1 MDMMNSD
8 AHVTNAGNVMDE
20 TKMRKPLLELR
31 DAAIGYQGKTVL
43 SGLTLSVN
51 RGELVV
57 LAGPNGSGKTTLLK
71 TAAGV
76 IAPKTGTV
84 TLFGQNAARMN
95 RRERAGKTAILFQG
109 TLINWPFTVE
119 EIIRQ
124 GQFSK
129 RNFWGNLD
137 KNTKEDAENA
147 VREAILEAGL
157 SGYEERLVTEI
168 SGGELQRVLIARSI
182 AQGAELLLLDEP
194 VNNLDPKYQNAVMDL
209 VRQMTRHGRGVLVS
223 LHDLNLAALYADRI
237 AFVSQGCIAFTGTPN
252 EILTTETLK
261 QVYGIAMP
269 VGAHISRPAQ
279 KIVFPVLPGE

>member
-1 MDMMNSD
+1 MN
-8 AHVTNAGNVMDE
+8 HEQTRG
-20 TKMRKPLLELR
+20 PLLELR
-31 DAAIGYQGKTVL
+31 DATVGYQGKTVL
-43 SGLTLSVN
+43 SGLALTVN

-76 IAPKTGTV
+76 IAPKSGTV
-84 TLFGQNAARMN
+84 TLFGKNAAGMN

-124 GQFSK
+124 GQFAK
-129 RNFWGNLD
+129 RNFWGRLD
-137 KNTKEDAENA
+137 KNTKEDAESA
-147 VREAILEAGL
+147 VRRAILEAGL
-157 SGYEERLVTEI
+157 SGYEERLVTEL

-209 VRQMTRHGRGVLVS
+209 VHQMTRRGLGVLVS

-237 AFVSQGCIAFTGTPN
+237 AFVSQGGIALAGTPD
-252 EILTTETLK
+252 EVLTTETLEK
-261 QVYGIAMP
+261 VYGIAMP
-269 VGAHISRPAQ
+269 VGTHIGRPAQ
-279 KIVFPVLPGE
+279 KIVFPVLPSICSGSEAGND

>member
-1 MDMMNSD
+1 M
-8 AHVTNAGNVMDE
+8 E
-20 TKMRKPLLELR
+20 PLLELR
-31 DAAIGYQGKTVL
+31 DAAVGYQGKTVL
-43 SGLTLSVN
+43 TGLTLSVN
-51 RGELVV
+51 RGEVVV

-76 IAPKTGTV
+76 IAPKAGTV
-84 TLFGQNAARMN
+84 TLFGKNATGMN

-119 EIIRQ
+119 EIIKQ
-124 GQFSK
+124 GQFSQ
-129 RNFWGNLD
+129 RNFWGSLG
-137 KNTKEDAENA
+137 KNKNRRENAENA
-147 VREAILEAGL
+147 ARRAILEAGL
-157 SGYEERLVTEI
+157 SGYEERLVTEL

-209 VRQMTRHGRGVLVS
+209 VRQMTRRGRGVLVS

-237 AFVSQGCIAFTGTPN
+237 AFVSQGRIAYTGTPA
-252 EILTTETLK
+252 EILTTETLE

-269 VGAHISRPAQ
+269 VGTHISRPAQ
-279 KIVFPVLPGE
+279 KIVFPVLPATDPACRGGEADND

>member
-1 MDMMNSD
+1 MREKNP
-8 AHVTNAGNVMDE
+8 GNEKAM
-20 TKMRKPLLELR
+20 KPLLELR
-31 DAAIGYQGKTVL
+31 DAAVGYQGKTVL
-43 SGLTLSVN
+43 TGLTLSVR

-76 IAPKTGTV
+76 IAPKAGTV
-84 TLFGQNAARMN
+84 WLFGKNAAGMN

-129 RNFWGNLD
+129 RNFWGSLG
-137 KNTKEDAENA
+137 KNMKDDAENA
-147 VREAILEAGL
+147 VRRAILEAGL
-157 SGYEERLVTEI
+157 SGYEERLVTEL

-209 VRQMTRHGRGVLVS
+209 ARQMTRRGRGVLVS

-237 AFVSQGCIAFTGTPN
+237 AFVSQGRIAFTGTPD
-252 EILTTETLK
+252 EVLTTETLE

-269 VGAHISRPAQ
+269 VGTHISRPAQ
-279 KIVFPVLPGE
+279 KIVFPVLPAE

>member
-1 MDMMNSD
+1 M
-8 AHVTNAGNVMDE
+8 E
-20 TKMRKPLLELR
+20 PLLELR
-31 DAAIGYQGKTVL
+31 DAAVGYQGKTVL
-43 SGLTLSVN
+43 SGLSLQVR

-71 TAAGV
+71 TAAGI
-76 IAPKTGTV
+76 IAPQAGTV
-84 TLFGQNAARMN
+84 NLFGKNAAGMN
-95 RRERAGKTAILFQG
+95 RRERAGKAAILFQG

-119 EIIRQ
+119 EIVKQ

-137 KNTKEDAENA
+137 EAVKEDAETA
-147 VREAILEAGL
+147 VREAMLEAGL
-157 SGYEERLVTEI
+157 AGYEDRLVTEI

-209 VRQMTRHGRGVLVS
+209 VRQMTRRGRGVLVS

-237 AFVSQGCIAFTGTPN
+237 AFVTQGRIAFTGTPA
-252 EILTTETLK
+252 EILTTDTLDH
-261 QVYGIAMP
+261 VYGIAMP
-269 VGAHISRPAQ
+269 VGTHIHRPAQ
-279 KIVFPVLPGE
+279 KIVFPVLPAE

>member
-1 MDMMNSD
+1 MK
-8 AHVTNAGNVMDE
+8 E
-20 TKMRKPLLELR
+20 LPLLELR
-31 DAAIGYQGKTVL
+31 DAAVGYQGKTVL
-43 SGLTLSVN
+43 SDLTLSVN

-76 IAPKTGTV
+76 IAPKAGTV
-84 TLFGQNAARMN
+84 TLFGKNAAGMN

-119 EIIRQ
+119 EIIKQ

-129 RNFWGNLD
+129 RDFWGRLG
-137 KNTKEDAENA
+137 KEVKEDAENA
-147 VREAILEAGL
+147 VRGAIREAGL
-157 SGYEERLVTEI
+157 SGYEDRLVTEL

-209 VRQMTRHGRGVLVS
+209 VRQMTRRGRGVLVS

-237 AFVSQGCIAFTGTPN
+237 AFVSQGRIAFAGTPD

-261 QVYGIAMP
+261 HVYGIAMP
-269 VGAHISRPAQ
+269 VGAHISRPTQ
-279 KIVFPVLPGE
+279 KIVFPTLPAE